1 MSTEAQ
7 KRASKKY
14 YLAHKDYYKK
24 KANDDARKV
33 RLERNELKRR
43 VEELERKLYGE

>member
-14 YLAHKDYYKK
+14 YESHKDYYKQ
-24 KANDDARKV
+24 KANEEIKKV
-33 RLERNELKRR
+33 RKERNELKQKI
-43 VEELERKLYGE
+43 EKLEKQLKGE

>member
-14 YLAHKDYYKK
+14 YQSHKDYYKK
-24 KANDDARKV
+24 KAIENSKKV
-33 RLERNELKRR
+33 RRERNELIKKLA
-43 VEELERKLYGE
+43 ELEGRE